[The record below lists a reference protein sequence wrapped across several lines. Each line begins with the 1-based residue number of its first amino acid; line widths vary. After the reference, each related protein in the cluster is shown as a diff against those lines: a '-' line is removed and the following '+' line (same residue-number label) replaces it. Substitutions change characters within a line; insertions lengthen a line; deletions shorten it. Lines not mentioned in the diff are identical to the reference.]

1 MQMRTDKNTRNTT
14 QERETIRLTDVEL
27 DAVVG
32 GVKMQDF
39 HFVKTVDKASATLH
53 TS

>member
-1 MQMRTDKNTRNTT
+1 MNTDKNTHKNT
-14 QERETIRLTDVEL
+14 QERETILLSDAEL

-39 HFVKTVDKASATLH
+39 HFVKPVDKASAKLY
-53 TS
+53 